1 MRKDDP
7 GFNEAMPMR
16 ACLTP
21 VFLTPLLFAAL
32 AARAGA
38 DEAPLPQP
46 AYRGEIVLPTGLTLA
61 GTEFGGI
68 SGLDFDTGTG
78 LFYAISD
85 DRSDKA
91 PARFYELKLA
101 LSDTGI
107 AALDI
112 AATRTLRNE
121 AGEDFAKGAVD
132 PEAIRLD
139 AKRDRLVWSSEGD
152 AEGRPQIVV
161 GTMDGKAEKTLDLP
175 NAFLPNGDG
184 TRGVRSNLAFEGLA
198 ISPDGQTL
206 YAMTENALVQDGD
219 KATFEAGSLSRLLT
233 IDLETGEPGAQ
244 YVYETDPIP
253 FRPTQPVKYADNGVS
268 ELLAL
273 PDGRLIVVER
283 AYVDGIGNR
292 IASYVVDPKD
302 GQALPADASAAGV
315 APLKKTLW
323 FKIDEG
329 NFGGLDIDNIEAVS
343 WGPDIGGERSLVMA
357 SDNNFS
363 RHQKSQFVLFT
374 LSGNE

>member
-1 MRKDDP
+1 MSFTRRLM
-7 GFNEAMPMR
+7 A
-16 ACLTP
+16 T
-21 VFLTPLLFAAL
+21 AAL
-32 AARAGA
+32 GFLAASSTAVFA
-38 DEAPLPQP
+38 EDAAPLPQP
-46 AYRGEIVLPTGLTLA
+46 TYRGQIVLPTGLTIA

-68 SGLDFDTGTG
+68 SGLDFDAETG

-91 PARFYELKLA
+91 PARFYELRLA

-107 AALDI
+107 ATLDI
-112 AATRTLRNE
+112 AAIHTLRSTD
-121 AGEDFAKGAVD
+121 GEVFAKGAVD
-132 PEAIRLD
+132 PEAIRRD
-139 AKRDRLVWSSEGD
+139 GTRDRLVWSSEGD

-161 GTMDGKAEKTLDLP
+161 ATMDGKAEKTLDLP
-175 NAFLPNGDG
+175 EAFLPNGDG

-206 YAMTENALVQDGD
+206 YAITEDALAQDGD
-219 KATFEAGSLSRLLT
+219 KATFEAGSRSRLLT
-233 IDLETGEPGAQ
+233 IDLGNERPGAE
-244 YVYETDPIP
+244 YFYETDPIP

-292 IASYVVDPKD
+292 IAFYVVAPRDD
-302 GQALPADASAAGV
+302 QAMSADARAKDI

-329 NFGGLDIDNIEAVS
+329 DFGGLDIDNIEAVS
-343 WGPDIGGERSLVMA
+343 WGPDIGGERSLVVA

-363 RHQKSQFVLFT
+363 RHQKSQFVVFT
-374 LSGNE
+374 LAGNE

>member
-1 MRKDDP
+1 
-7 GFNEAMPMR
+7 MR
-16 ACLTP
+16 ACLSA
-21 VFLTPLLFAAL
+21 VFLTPLFLAAAL
-32 AARAGA
+32 AAPAGA
-38 DEAPLPQP
+38 DEAPLPRP
-46 AYRGEIVLPTGLTLA
+46 TYRGEFVLPTGLTLA

-68 SGLDFDTGTG
+68 SGLDFDPETG

-101 LSDTGI
+101 LSDAGI

-112 AATRTLRNE
+112 AATHTLRSA
-121 AGEDFAKGAVD
+121 AGEAFAKGGVD

-139 AKRDRLVWSSEGD
+139 RSRDRLVWSSEGD

-161 GTMDGKAEKTLDLP
+161 ASMDGKAEKTLDLP
-175 NAFLPNGDG
+175 EAFLPNADG
-184 TRGVRSNLAFEGLA
+184 NRGVRPNLAFEGLA
-198 ISPDGQTL
+198 ISPDGRTL
-206 YAMTENALVQDGD
+206 YAMTENALAQDGD
-219 KATFEAGSLSRLLT
+219 KATSEAGSRSRLLA
-233 IDLETGEPGAQ
+233 IDLEPGEPGVQ
-244 YVYETDPIP
+244 YLYETDPIP

-292 IASYVVDPKD
+292 IAFYVIDPKD
-302 GQALPADASAAGV
+302 GQALPAGVSAAGG

-329 NFGGLDIDNIEAVS
+329 DFGGLDIDNIEAVS
-343 WGPDIGGERSLVMA
+343 WGPDIGGERSIVIA